1 MSLTILFP
9 PTLGRVRASA
19 RAQLLAETLG
29 RQLGQRTFVRVAENY
44 AELEAKVMAGEV
56 DIAWAPPSICARA
69 EQQELTIL
77 KAVRHNRS
85 MYRSVMVCRQGDN
98 LDLDSLQGKRAAWV
112 DPQSTGGRLLAIS
125 MLRQRGIDTSSL
137 FESETYH
144 GSYQGA
150 LLAVIRGQADISST
164 FCYGVEDVDVRWS
177 LSEHVGAS
185 EVQLQ
190 GFAFTDESPSDGL
203 IDTGASE
210 YAHDLL
216 ELLMNDK
223 RNRARTL
230 LLELIEAESLE
241 RATDNDYWAIRQ
253 ALVQL

>member
-1 MSLTILFP
+1 M
-9 PTLGRVRASA
+9 VK
-19 RAQLLAETLG
+19 
-29 RQLGQRTFVRVAENY
+29 VAENY
-44 AELEAKVMAGEV
+44 AELQDKVLSREV

-69 EQQELTIL
+69 EQREQTIL
-77 KAVRHNRS
+77 KAVRQNRS
-85 MYRSVMVCRQGDN
+85 MYRSVLVCRQGDE
-98 LDLDSLQGKRAAWV
+98 LTIDTLAGKRAAWV

-125 MLRQRGIDTSSL
+125 LLRQRGFDPSTL
-137 FESETYH
+137 FAAETYH

-150 LLAVIRGQADISST
+150 LLSLIRGQADVSSV
-164 FCYGVEDVDVRWS
+164 FCYGTEDVDVRWS

-210 YAHDLL
+210 FAKDLFA
-216 ELLMNDK
+216 LLLSED

-230 LLELIEAESLE
+230 LLELIEAETLE
-241 RATDNDYWAIRQ
+241 RAADNDYWAVRQ